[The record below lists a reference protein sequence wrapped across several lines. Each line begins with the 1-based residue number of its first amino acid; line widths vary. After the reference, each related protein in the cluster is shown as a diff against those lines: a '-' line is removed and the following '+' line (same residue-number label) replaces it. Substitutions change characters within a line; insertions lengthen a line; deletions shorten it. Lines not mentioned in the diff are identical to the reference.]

1 MNVEQAWDFLID
13 TGRVTEEA
21 LVLVTTINGHSLE
34 TLNKVAYVHFGVA
47 SVEKL
52 KTETENG

>member
-13 TGRVTEEA
+13 TGWVTHAE
-21 LVLVTTINGHSLE
+21 LVLVTKMNGYSLE
-34 TLNKVAYVHFGVA
+34 TLDKVAYARCGFD

-52 KTETENG
+52 RNGDENG